1 MTGYYEW
8 QEALEDGKRVKNP
21 SYDHAPGDELLLIAG
36 LLASIRTG
44 ARRENGRDAGAAFL
58 TNRDSPRAGCG
69 ARADRGSRAD
79 RGLSLS
85 SSSPRRAPRPR
96 PGSP

>member
-8 QEALEDGKRVKNP
+8 QEALEDGKKVKNP

-44 ARRENGRDAGAAFL
+44 AAVSTGGMPGPHSSQTGSAPA
-58 TNRDSPRAGCG
+58 P
-69 ARADRGSRAD
+69 ARHEG
-79 RGLSLS
+79 
-85 SSSPRRAPRPR
+85 
-96 PGSP
+96 